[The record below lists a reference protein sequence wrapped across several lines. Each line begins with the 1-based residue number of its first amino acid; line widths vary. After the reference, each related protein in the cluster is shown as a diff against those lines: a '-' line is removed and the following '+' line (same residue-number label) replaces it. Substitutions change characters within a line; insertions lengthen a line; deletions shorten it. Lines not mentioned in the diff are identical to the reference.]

1 MTGADDSGVSAFQ
14 ASVPADD
21 RGFLYGDSLFET
33 LLAIDGS
40 FLFKD
45 FHVDRL
51 QAGIAALRI
60 TADGGALLSE
70 AERSLSALEGSAT
83 VRLTLSRGSG
93 PRGYR
98 SPKDQPP
105 TVRVLEK
112 PLADNPFNPKAGL
125 ALATAPTFMA
135 HQPALAGIKHGNR
148 LEQVLA
154 SAEAEEQGA
163 DDALVLAYD
172 GAVQCTSSAN
182 IFAVYGR
189 HLKTPSCE
197 GTGIRG
203 TRQRLLRERI
213 APALGLT
220 LEECRLRPE
229 ELATADGAFVSNAL
243 VGFRP
248 IKSIDGKPLGQ
259 TAVFDNVFEA
269 YLQEAHRCLVA

>member
-1 MTGADDSGVSAFQ
+1 MTGASDSGASAFQ

-21 RGFLYGDSLFET
+21 RSFLYGDSLFET
-33 LLAIDGS
+33 LLAIDGC
-40 FLFKD
+40 FLFRE
-45 FHVDRL
+45 FHANRL
-51 QAGIAALRI
+51 QGGIAALRF
-60 TADGGALLSE
+60 TADATALLE
-70 AERSLSALEGSAT
+70 DAERSPGTKEGAAS

-93 PRGYR
+93 PRGYLPPKEH
-98 SPKDQPP
+98 SPI
-105 TVRVLEK
+105 VRVLER
-112 PLADNPFNPKAGL
+112 PLPDNPFKPKAAL
-125 ALATAPTFMA
+125 ALASVSTFMA

-154 SAEAEEQGA
+154 VAEAAEQGA

-197 GTGIRG
+197 GAGIRG
-203 TRQRLLRERI
+203 TRQRLLKERI

-220 LEECRLRPE
+220 VEECRLRPE
-229 ELATADGAFVSNAL
+229 DLATADGAFVSNSL

-248 IKSIDGKPLGQ
+248 IKSIDGKPLNQ
-259 TAVFDNVFEA
+259 TIVFDDVFET
-269 YLQEAHRCLVA
+269 YVQEAHRCLVA

>member
-40 FLFKD
+40 FLFSD

-51 QAGIAALRI
+51 QAGITALRI
-60 TADGGALLSE
+60 TADASDLLAEGERALSTQKGA
-70 AERSLSALEGSAT
+70 AT

-98 SPKDQPP
+98 PPEDQSP

-112 PLADNPFNPKAGL
+112 PLTDNPFDPKAGL
-125 ALATAPTFMA
+125 SLATASTFMA
-135 HQPALAGIKHGNR
+135 QQPALAGIKHGNR

-154 SAEAEEQGA
+154 SAEAAEQGA

-203 TRQRLLRERI
+203 TRQRLLKERI

-220 LEECRLRPE
+220 VEECRLRPE
-229 ELATADGAFVSNAL
+229 DLATADGAFVSNSL

-248 IKSIDGKPLGQ
+248 IKSIDGKPLGR
-259 TAVFDNVFEA
+259 TTVFDDVFEA
-269 YLQEAHRCLVA
+269 YVQEAHRCLVA